1 MQPIEVE
8 ISRFL
13 VDIKINFLFQEEK
26 AAQVIQRIRGPDYS
40 VRAELKELVANAS
53 SNTTDNYSFKD
64 VLKAVAKREFLA
76 PFFSLLFL
84 VTVQGKI
91 KPNIEKWGSKH
102 INLIECLL
110 F

>member
-1 MQPIEVE
+1 MSKCQVFFFKSIL
-8 ISRFL
+8 F
-13 VDIKINFLFQEEK
+13 FFQEEK
-26 AAQVIQRIRGPDYS
+26 AGQVIQHIRGPDYS

-91 KPNIEKWGSKH
+91 KPNFTNGERALYF
-102 INLIECLL
+102 N
-110 F
+110 

>member
-1 MQPIEVE
+1 M
-8 ISRFL
+8 SSFL
-13 VDIKINFLFQEEK
+13 FKSILFFIFQEEK
-26 AAQVIQRIRGPDYS
+26 AGQVIQHIRGPDYS

-91 KPNIEKWGSKH
+91 KPNFTNGERALYF
-102 INLIECLL
+102 N
-110 F
+110 